1 MESNYPRKFDATY
14 VVDNNDKL
22 VFSFKI
28 FEFNI
33 TDGKIIGGIVSLAN
47 IAFAKI
53 RQAKPTRAHFI
64 NLMQPSYVVE
74 SECEWNIWLIY
85 IFKKER

>member
-1 MESNYPRKFDATY
+1 MESIHPRKFDATY

-33 TDGKIIGGIVSLAN
+33 TDGYN
-47 IAFAKI
+47 
-53 RQAKPTRAHFI
+53 
-64 NLMQPSYVVE
+64 Y
-74 SECEWNIWLIY
+74 
-85 IFKKER
+85 